1 MSLHLADAGDSPGVS
16 SSEGEADDQKTVL
29 SLHQLFGDCGH
40 CDAWTP
46 FRSQLDQPARRYAC
60 AWGAAVFALFSVL
73 GKKYRYDQVVSVFI
87 YFVTALVFIAPTL
100 FLFSSLKMPS
110 FHVWLWLLLNGF
122 VVNGISYIFWLK
134 ALEYGDT
141 SVISNALY
149 FTPFLSLVSI
159 TLFLGE
165 QILLSSIVG
174 LIIIVVGIP
183 LQSVNLRQ
191 KMPGRE
197 ERQRGGESWSDL
209 VDQ

>member
-1 MSLHLADAGDSPGVS
+1 LSLHLADAGDSPGVS

-100 FLFSSLKMPS
+100 VLFSSLACVAVAFPQ
-110 FHVWLWLLLNGF
+110 WLGSERYFLHLLVEGARIRRYLSHLQC
-122 VVNGISYIFWLK
+122 VVCNS
-134 ALEYGDT
+134 
-141 SVISNALY
+141 
-149 FTPFLSLVSI
+149 LSLACLYHA
-159 TLFLGE
+159 LF
-165 QILLSSIVG
+165 
-174 LIIIVVGIP
+174 
-183 LQSVNLRQ
+183 R
-191 KMPGRE
+191 
-197 ERQRGGESWSDL
+197 
-209 VDQ
+209 